1 MSLQKK
7 IPIIHYLD
15 PSSCGLPNGWI
26 VEERHRISP
35 KTSKRSDKYYY
46 EPETRKKFRS
56 LKAALEHLER
66 KKKDD
71 VKKLQELPNSK
82 SKTKKMRIE
91 SSNFA
96 NAPKKD
102 DVEEQTMEVTYLDG
116 TLVQSTTESSASQD
130 IISPH
135 LSVTGKK
142 GKGKTVLASPL
153 CIIEDKLL
161 AYVFSELDSSE
172 TLVDYDQDHGMRSD
186 FNTLLP
192 HNWVVD
198 TIINLVAYQL
208 NTREKEY
215 KGQRMTRSYLPT
227 IFAQQMLGTN
237 ANVNKALEIYTSRYF
252 STLENTSKI
261 FIPLNDFGH
270 WFLCVINLPQEE
282 VYILDSLPTKR
293 RKKERVDMVTSIISA
308 LCLTNL
314 AKYNVQRFPI
324 SRPNWVPT
332 QDNGWDC
339 GLYVIRF
346 MQMLDTTPPVSKS
359 SLVVDN
365 SDEFRRKLV
374 IDLVLDDNNKVKQYI
389 LNQLNK
395 KP

>member
-35 KTSKRSDKYYY
+35 KTSKRSDKVYSLYRDDNEYYY
-46 EPETRKKFRS
+46 EPEKRNKFRS

-71 VKKLQELPNSK
+71 VKKLQ
-82 SKTKKMRIE
+82 
-91 SSNFA
+91 
-96 NAPKKD
+96 D

-116 TLVQSTTESSASQD
+116 TLVQSTTEGSASQG

-135 LSVTGKK
+135 LSVSGKK
-142 GKGKTVLASPL
+142 GKGKIVLANPL

-314 AKYNVQRFPI
+314 AKYNVQCFPI

>member
-46 EPETRKKFRS
+46 EPEKRNKFRS

-116 TLVQSTTESSASQD
+116 TLVQSTTE
-130 IISPH
+130 
-135 LSVTGKK
+135 GR
-142 GKGKTVLASPL
+142 KGKTVLANPL

-314 AKYNVQRFPI
+314 AKYNVQCFPI

-359 SLVVDN
+359 SLVV
-365 SDEFRRKLV
+365 LV